1 MALRLASLL
10 FCAALLPGCAGIERS
25 FSRMTDGLT
34 DISLRN
40 GPQWG
45 GARPVVEDSLTVQ
58 RVRAGGT
65 AAPSVDL
72 ATLRPEAGDVWPREE
87 APRATLANPD
97 EALRGFGNQRM
108 GLSDPATEAARPARR
123 GSSSLPP
130 DPLLMPPP
138 NEPRNVVPPT
148 VPMPE
153 PPPRARRTDEVG
165 SVLPT
170 TRGPAT
176 VTTRSGNVGTTV
188 SPGGGTGV
196 TVRDGGVTTI
206 FRPGLPPEQ
215 IPTPR

>member
-1 MALRLASLL
+1 MAIRLASLL
-10 FCAALLPGCAGIERS
+10 FCAALLPGCAGLERS
-25 FSRMTDGLT
+25 FSSMTDGLT

-45 GARPVVEDSLTVQ
+45 GPRVGVEDSLTVQ

-65 AAPSVDL
+65 SAPTADV
-72 ATLRPEAGDVWPREE
+72 AILRPEAGDVWPREE

-123 GSSSLPP
+123 GSSSAPP
-130 DPLLMPPP
+130 DALSP
-138 NEPRNVVPPT
+138 NQPQNVVPPT

-153 PPPRARRTDEVG
+153 PPPRPRRADEVG
-165 SVLPT
+165 GVLPS

-176 VTTRSGNVGTTV
+176 VTTRSGNVGTTMQ
-188 SPGGGTGV
+188 PGGVPGV
-196 TVRDGGVTTI
+196 TVQDGGMTTI
-206 FRPGLPPEQ
+206 FRPGQPPEQ
-215 IPTPR
+215 VPTPR

>member
-10 FCAALLPGCAGIERS
+10 FCAALLPGCAGFEGY

-45 GARPVVEDSLTVQ
+45 GPRPVVEDSLTVQ
-58 RVRAGGT
+58 RVRTGGNI
-65 AAPSVDL
+65 PSADV

-108 GLSDPATEAARPARR
+108 GLADPATEAARPARR

-130 DPLLMPPP
+130 DPLMQPPP
-138 NEPRNVVPPT
+138 NQPVNVVPPS

-153 PPPRARRTDEVG
+153 PPPRARRTDDVG
-165 SVLPT
+165 GVILTP
-170 TRGPAT
+170 RGPAT
-176 VTTRSGNVGTTV
+176 VTTRSGSIGTTV

-196 TVRDGGVTTI
+196 VVQDGPVTTI
-206 FRPGLPPEQ
+206 IRPGQPPEQ
-215 IPTPR
+215 VPTPR

>member
-1 MALRLASLL
+1 MALRLATLL
-10 FCAALLPGCAGIERS
+10 FCAALLPGCGGVERT

-34 DISLRN
+34 DISLRA

-45 GARPVVEDSLTVQ
+45 GPRTPVEDSITVQ

-65 AAPSVDL
+65 VAPSADL

-97 EALRGFGNQRM
+97 EALRGLGNQRM
-108 GLSDPATEAARPARR
+108 GMSDPASEAARPSRR
-123 GSSSLPP
+123 GSSSPPP
-130 DPLLMPPP
+130 DPLLFPPP
-138 NEPRNVVPPT
+138 NEPRNVVSPV

-153 PPPRARRTDEVG
+153 PPPRARRTDDVG
-165 SVLPT
+165 GVLPT

-196 TVRDGGVTTI
+196 AIQDGGMTTI
-206 FRPGLPPEQ
+206 IRPGLPPEQ